1 MHLPYRL
8 LASRCTLLLLGWGL
22 AFPLSAQA
30 ELPQRTA
37 YALII
42 ANNAS
47 LDPKQADLRYADDD
61 GARYYE
67 LFAPQAQET
76 LLLSVLDAE
85 TQERHPGLAA
95 RARPPTRAALLEALR
110 QLNRRMAA
118 DKAAGL
124 TPVLYFIFTG
134 HGQRGAAGEGSVTL
148 LDGLFTRADLYKQV
162 IAPTV
167 PNVGFLHLIV
177 DACDSYFFVNSRGA
191 LPVGPALGAT
201 VTQHLASR
209 ELERFPQVG
218 VVLSTSK
225 AQESHEWSAISAGVF
240 SHQVRS
246 ALAGAADVNADG
258 RVEYSELM
266 AFIASASQGV
276 EDVRG
281 RLDIFA
287 RPPPLDRSAPLSDLA
302 QKSGLG
308 YLLIPEGPGGRMWV
322 EDTRGVRLA
331 EFHKERERALVL
343 GLPAGRGYYLR
354 TPGQEARFTVQRG
367 RQVVDAGTLS
377 WTALSVAS
385 RGALED
391 AFRDH
396 LFSVA
401 FGPRFYSG
409 YVASAG
415 MAPVPLYP
423 GPDLSP

>member
-1 MHLPYRL
+1 MHFPYRF
-8 LASRCTLLLLGWGL
+8 LASRCALLLLGWGL
-22 AFPLSAQA
+22 A
-30 ELPQRTA
+30 LPGAAWAASPGKTT
-37 YALII
+37 YALIV

-47 LDPKQADLRYADDD
+47 LDPKQAALRYADDD

-67 LFAPQAQET
+67 FFAPQAQET
-76 LLLSVLDAE
+76 VLLSVLDEE
-85 TQERHPGLAA
+85 TQGRHPGVAS
-95 RARPPTRAALLEALR
+95 RARPPTRSALLEALR
-110 QLNRRMAA
+110 QLNTRMAA

-134 HGQRGAAGEGSVTL
+134 HGQRGAAGEGSVNL
-148 LDGLFTRADLYKQV
+148 LDGPFSRTDLYKHV
-162 IAPTV
+162 IAPSTA
-167 PNVGFLHLIV
+167 GFLHLIV
-177 DACDSYFFVNSRGA
+177 DACDSYFFVNSRGT

-209 ELERFPQVG
+209 ELERYPHVG

-225 AQESHEWSAISAGVF
+225 AQESHEWSAISSGVF

-287 RPPPLDRSAPLSDLA
+287 RPPLLDRSAPLSDLA

-308 YLLIPEGPGGRMWV
+308 YLLIPEGVGGRMWV

-343 GLPAGRGYYLR
+343 GLPVGRGYYLR
-354 TPGQEARFTVQRG
+354 IPGQEARFTLQRG
-367 RQVVDAGTLS
+367 REVVDAGALT

-396 LFSVA
+396 LFGVA